1 MKAETDWGRVE
12 QKNQQKHFSVSEG
25 AAMPPRTRL
34 ARHRARPATAALA
47 AVTVLAGLLA
57 GAVPSASAA
66 TAAAADDPAPV
77 LVDRFEGEV
86 PFANQPAD
94 GIFTWGGDSDDP
106 PTLALK
112 DRADAPEGAKVLEGT
127 YNISGYGGLSHD
139 FAADQPAHDWSAHK
153 GIRFWWY
160 GQNTAPLPPGSG
172 KRINF
177 EIKDGGANGEASELW
192 TTSFTDDW
200 EGWHQVEIPF
210 TDFTYRTDYQP
221 VGGIDQVL
229 GLDEM
234 WGYAVTLPTG
244 APGSFAMDGVELYG
258 KADAALKASVV
269 TDAAVHTVKEGGTAD
284 IDVSVATTGS
294 VPIEEPVT
302 VAYATKGG
310 SAEAGKDYTPVTGTY
325 TFPAGTASG
334 TSHRISVATRKDGAA
349 ESAETI
355 PLELTVTGAKPPKE
369 NPQVVIDAHGLPY
382 LDPKLPVKKRV
393 ADLLSRMSP
402 AEKAGQM
409 TQAERNALKSQ
420 GDIAAYDLGSLLS
433 GGGSVPTPNTP
444 EAWAKMV
451 DAYQLRAQATRFQIP
466 LIYGVD
472 AVHGHNNVIGST
484 IMPHNI
490 GIGAG
495 RDPKLAERTGAVTA
509 DEVRA
514 TGIPWDFAPCLCVT
528 RDERWGRSYE
538 SYGEDPALVESME
551 TVIQGMQGSASG
563 KDLHRNDKVL
573 ATAKHYVG
581 DGGTEFG
588 SSTTG
593 SYTIDQG
600 VTKVTRQELEAVHLA
615 PFEEAVKRGVGT
627 VMPSY
632 SSLDIL
638 GDDQGPVKMHADAEM
653 INGVLKDRMGFEGF
667 VISDWQAIDQIPGD
681 YASDVRTSVNAG
693 LDMIMVPTAYQDF
706 TKTLQDE
713 VTAGRISQARI
724 DDAVTRILT
733 QKFRLGLFEKPYAD
747 TTDIDQVGSAGHR
760 AVAREAAAK
769 SQVLLKNDGGVLPL
783 KASQKVYVAGSN
795 ADNIGNQAGGWT
807 VSWQGSSG
815 RITTGTT
822 ILEAMKKD
830 ATDAASVTYSKDAS
844 ASTDGYDVGVVV
856 VGETPYAEGIGDVG
870 NGNDLELTAADKA
883 AIDKVCAAMKCA
895 VLVVS
900 GRPQLIGDRL
910 GDIDALVASWLPGTE
925 GDGVADVLYGKRAF
939 TGQLPV
945 TWPKSE
951 SQLPINVGDAT
962 YDPQFPYGW
971 GLTTLKKAPTGGELT
986 LGALAVAAQLAE
998 KAGLGKSEAGRAI
1011 VDQARLL
1018 VQQKAGG
1025 KPTAAVSK
1033 PFADADHLLLTGDL
1047 TGAVAKLRTAYR
1059 AVQR

>member
-1 MKAETDWGRVE
+1 M
-12 QKNQQKHFSVSEG
+12 
-25 AAMPPRTRL
+25 PRTPHTRAR

-57 GAVPSASAA
+57 GAVPSAAA
-66 TAAAADDPAPV
+66 EGDDPAPV

-86 PFANQPAD
+86 PFGNPPAD
-94 GIFTWGGDSDDP
+94 SLFTWGGDADDQP
-106 PTLALK
+106 KLEFAE
-112 DRADAPEGAKVLEGT
+112 RADAPEGAKVLQGT
-127 YNISGYGGLSHD
+127 YDISAWGGLSHE
-139 FAADQPAHDWSAHK
+139 FAVDQPPKNWTAHR

-177 EIKDGGANGEASELW
+177 EIKDGGANGGASELW

-200 EGWHQVEIPF
+200 EGWHLIEIPF
-210 TDFTYRTDYQP
+210 ADFVYRTDYQP

-234 WGYAVTLPTG
+234 WGYALTLPTG
-244 APGSFAMDGVELYG
+244 APGAFAMDGVELYG
-258 KADAALKASVV
+258 KADAALKSSVV
-269 TDAAVHTVKEGGTAD
+269 VDSAVHPVTEGATAD
-284 IDVSVATTGS
+284 IEVSVATTGS
-294 VPIEEPVT
+294 LPIEEPVT
-302 VAYATKGG
+302 VAYTTKGG
-310 SAEAGKDYTPVTGTY
+310 SAASGADYTPVTGTH

-334 TSHRISVATRKDGAA
+334 TSHTITVATAKDGDA
-349 ESAETI
+349 EPAETV
-355 PLELTVTGAKPPKE
+355 PVELTVTGAKPPKE

-382 LDPKLPVKKRV
+382 QDAKLPVKKRV
-393 ADLLSRMSP
+393 ADLVARMSL

-409 TQAERNALKSQ
+409 TQAERNALKSP

-433 GGGSVPTPNTP
+433 GGGSVPTPNTAA
-444 EAWAKMV
+444 AWAKMV
-451 DAYQLRAQATRFQIP
+451 DAYQLRSRASRFQIP

-509 DEVRA
+509 NEVRA
-514 TGIPWDFAPCLCVT
+514 TGIPWDFAPCVCVT

-538 SYGEDPALVESME
+538 AYGEDPALVEAME
-551 TVIQGMQGSASG
+551 TVIKGMQGSPSG
-563 KDLHRNDKVL
+563 KDLDRNDKVL
-573 ATAKHYVG
+573 ASAKHFVG

-593 SYTIDQG
+593 AYTIDQG
-600 VTKVTRQELEAVHLA
+600 VTKVTREELEAVHLA
-615 PFEEAVKRGVGT
+615 PFAEAVERGVGT

-632 SSLDIL
+632 SSLDVI
-638 GDDQGPVKMHADAEM
+638 GDDAGPVKMHANAEM

-706 TKTLQDE
+706 TKTLRDE
-713 VTAGRISQARI
+713 VAAGRISEARI
-724 DDAVTRILT
+724 DDAVSRILT

-747 TTDIDQVGSAGHR
+747 PANLDRVGSAEHR

-769 SQVLLKNDGGVLPL
+769 SQVLLKNDGAVLPVEPS
-783 KASQKVYVAGSN
+783 AKVYVAGSN
-795 ADNIGNQAGGWT
+795 ADDLGNQAGGWT

-822 ILEAMKKD
+822 ILEGMRKAASD
-830 ATDAASVTYSKDAS
+830 PASVTYSKDAS
-844 ASTDGYDVGVVV
+844 AATDGYDVGVVV

-870 NGNDLELTAADKA
+870 NGHDLELTAADRA
-883 AIDKVCAAMKCA
+883 AVDTVCAAMKCA

-910 GDIDALVASWLPGTE
+910 GSIDALVASWLPGTE

-951 SQLPINVGDAT
+951 AQLPINVGDAA

-971 GLTTLKKAPTGGELT
+971 GLTTLTKPPTGGELT
-986 LGALAVAAQLAE
+986 LGALAVAAHVAE
-998 KAGLGKSEAGRAI
+998 KAGLGRSPQGKAI
-1011 VDQARLL
+1011 VDRARLL
-1018 VQQKAGG
+1018 VQQRTKGEL
-1025 KPTAAVSK
+1025 TAAVSG
-1033 PFADADHLLLTGDL
+1033 PFADADHLLLSGDL
-1047 TGAVAKLRTAYR
+1047 TGAVEKLRAAYR
-1059 AVQR
+1059 AA

>member
-1 MKAETDWGRVE
+1 M
-12 QKNQQKHFSVSEG
+12 
-25 AAMPPRTRL
+25 PRTPHTRAL
-34 ARHRARPATAALA
+34 NRARPATAALA

-57 GAVPSASAA
+57 GAVPSAAVEG
-66 TAAAADDPAPV
+66 DEPAPV

-86 PFANQPAD
+86 PLGNPPAD
-94 GIFTWGGDSDDP
+94 SLFTWGGDADDHP
-106 PTLALK
+106 ALEFK
-112 DRADAPEGAKVLEGT
+112 ERADAPEGTKVLQGT
-127 YNISGYGGLSHD
+127 YDISAWGGLSHE
-139 FAADQPAHDWSAHK
+139 FAVDQSPKNWTAHK

-177 EIKDGGANGEASELW
+177 EIKDGGASGGASELW

-200 EGWHQVEIPF
+200 EGWQQVEIPF
-210 TDFTYRTDYQP
+210 ADFVYRADYQP

-234 WGYAVTLPTG
+234 WGYALTLPTG
-244 APGSFAMDGVELYG
+244 APGAFAMDAVELYG
-258 KADAALKASVV
+258 KADPALKSSVV
-269 TDAAVHTVKEGGTAD
+269 IDSAVHPVKEGGTAD
-284 IDVSVATTGS
+284 IRISVATTGS

-302 VAYATKGG
+302 VAYTTNGG
-310 SAEAGKDYTPVTGTY
+310 SAESGKDYTPVTGTH

-334 TSHRISVATRKDGAA
+334 TTHTVSVTTAKDDGA

-382 LDPKLPVKKRV
+382 QNAKLPVKKRV

-420 GDIAAYDLGSLLS
+420 GDIATYDLGSLLS
-433 GGGSVPTPNTP
+433 GGGSVPNPNTAA
-444 EAWAKMV
+444 AWAKMV
-451 DAYQLRAQATRFQIP
+451 DAYQLRARTTRFQIP

-495 RDPKLAERTGAVTA
+495 RDPKLAEKTGAVTA
-509 DEVRA
+509 SEVRA
-514 TGIPWDFAPCLCVT
+514 TGIPWDFAPCVCVS

-538 SYGEDPALVESME
+538 AYGEDPALVEAME
-551 TVIQGMQGSASG
+551 TVITGMQGHPSG
-563 KDLHRNDKVL
+563 KDLDRSDKVL
-573 ATAKHYVG
+573 ASAKHFVG

-593 SYTIDQG
+593 SYPIDQG
-600 VTKVTRQELEAVHLA
+600 ITKVTREELEAVHLA
-615 PFEEAVKRGVGT
+615 PFAESVKRGVGT

-632 SSLDIL
+632 SSLDII
-638 GDDQGPVKMHADAEM
+638 GDDEGPVKMHAHAEM

-681 YASDVRTSVNAG
+681 YASDVRTSINAG
-693 LDMIMVPTAYQDF
+693 LDMIMVPTAYQGF

-724 DDAVTRILT
+724 DDAVSRILT

-747 TTDIDQVGSAGHR
+747 PSNLDKVGSAAHR
-760 AVAREAAAK
+760 TVAREAVAK
-769 SQVLLKNDGGVLPL
+769 SQVLLKNDGAVLPL
-783 KASQKVYVAGSN
+783 KPAQKVYVAGSN
-795 ADNIGNQAGGWT
+795 ADDIGNQAGGWT
-807 VSWQGSSG
+807 ISWQGASG
-815 RITTGTT
+815 KTTTGTT
-822 ILEAMKKD
+822 ILEGIRKN
-830 ATDAASVTYSKDAS
+830 TASATYSKDAS
-844 ASTDGYDVGVVV
+844 AATDGYDVGVVV

-870 NGNDLELTAADKA
+870 NGHDLELTAADKA
-883 AIDKVCAAMKCA
+883 AVDKVCAAMKCA

-900 GRPQLIGDRL
+900 GRPQLIGDKL

-925 GDGVADVLYGKRAF
+925 GDGVADVLYGKKAF

-945 TWPKSE
+945 TWPRSE
-951 SQLPINVGDAT
+951 SQLPINVGDAA

-971 GLTTLKKAPTGGELT
+971 GLTTLKKVPGGGELT
-986 LGALAVAAQLAE
+986 LTALAAAAQLAE
-998 KAGLGKSEAGRAI
+998 KAHLGKTPAGKVI

-1018 VQQKAGG
+1018 VQQKSGG
-1025 KPTAAVSK
+1025 KLTAAVSK
-1033 PFADADHLLLTGDL
+1033 PFAEADHLLLTGDL

-1059 AVQR
+1059 AA

>member
-1 MKAETDWGRVE
+1 
-12 QKNQQKHFSVSEG
+12 
-25 AAMPPRTRL
+25 MPPGTRL

-334 TSHRISVATRKDGAA
+334 TTHRVSIATKKDGAA

-514 TGIPWDFAPCLCVT
+514 TGISWDFAPCLCVT

-713 VTAGRISQARI
+713 VTAGRIGQARI

-883 AIDKVCAAMKCA
+883 AIGKVCAAMKCA

-1047 TGAVAKLRTAYR
+1047 TGAVAELRTAYR
-1059 AVQR
+1059 AAQR